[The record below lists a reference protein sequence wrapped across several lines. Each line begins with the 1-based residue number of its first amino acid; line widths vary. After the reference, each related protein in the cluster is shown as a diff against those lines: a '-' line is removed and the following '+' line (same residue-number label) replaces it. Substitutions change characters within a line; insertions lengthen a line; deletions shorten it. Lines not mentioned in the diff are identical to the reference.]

1 MGWGF
6 SSKMTNCSNCGQTVE
21 ATDKFCRHCGFPLSP
36 GSPNTLRPHMLT
48 PEDAASYWNN
58 FFRPFFKMA
67 FIFFGCFF
75 SFALILVVFWYFTF
89 YR

>member
-6 SSKMTNCSNCGQTVE
+6 SSKMTNCSNCRQSVA
-21 ATDKFCRHCGFPLSP
+21 ATDRFCRQCGLPLSLE
-36 GSPNTLRPHMLT
+36 SPKPLRPYMLT
-48 PEDAASYWNN
+48 PEDAASYWNS

-75 SFALILVVFWYFTF
+75 AFALILVVFWYFTF
-89 YR
+89 HR